1 MLPTLSKP
9 FVSIADLSMFLKI
22 ISVKVSHRYSPAGSQ
37 KYTQG
42 PISTTKEKTH
52 SRLAPPSELWALL
65 HHHHSWHLLSHS
77 HTPWCTP
84 VYAPLVLC
92 IFNTPSTGAL
102 ALLRPHLSL
111 YCLWIA
117 HTVFSYFIQQRDF
130 ISLSVC
136 LEKIH
141 SAHLALTCIF
151 AQQ

>member
-1 MLPTLSKP
+1 MPKH
-9 FVSIADLSMFLKI
+9 FVSIAGLSVFLKI
-22 ISVKVSHRYSPAGSQ
+22 ISVKVSDRYSPAGSQ

-42 PISTTKEKTH
+42 PISTNKEKTR

-65 HHHHSWHLLSHS
+65 HQRHSWHLLSHS
-77 HTPWCTP
+77 HTPWCTR
-84 VYAPLVLC
+84 VC
-92 IFNTPSTGAL
+92 IFGPLRFKAL
-102 ALLRPHLSL
+102 ALLRPHLGV

-117 HTVFSYFIQQRDF
+117 HTVFSCFIQKRDF
-130 ISLSVC
+130 IYLSVC